1 MSKSVRMVWDGVD
14 YGKRGEP
21 TGVYA
26 YKNGS
31 RGKAHEI
38 KVGDVVCY
46 TVDGLSFCAVVLKD
60 NGRYGLMGRGIEHL
74 NYQNLTICVPYDRV
88 PVEMISAL
96 HGVDFEYV
104 EEEPVEMTLDEIER
118 IVGRKVKIV
127 KGD

>member
-1 MSKSVRMVWDGVD
+1 MNNNERIKGDGYD
-14 YGKRGEP
+14 YGKRGES
-21 TGVYA
+21 TGRYA
-26 YKNGS
+26 YMNGCD
-31 RGKAHEI
+31 GMVHEI
-38 KVGDVVCY
+38 RVGDVVCY